1 MNRIVIAGGLLASA
15 ALLTGCGLSSLV
27 GPTNQDTAT
36 YEVTDKVAALRVEP
50 GSGDAVITEYDGTAV
65 RVVETLHWRRT
76 KPEAE
81 HVVEGGGTLR
91 LSYTCSDSSSCSVD
105 YKVQVPKGLTVDV
118 DSGSGDVAL
127 RSLTGPVKLVLGSGD
142 VTGAGLT
149 GKRLTAE
156 LGSGNLDLAYAAA
169 PDEAR
174 LQAGSGDIVLR
185 VPDDAYAVRTD
196 MGSGDETISVR
207 RDGAAPHKM
216 TITSGS
222 GDVNVL
228 PG

>member
-1 MNRIVIAGGLLASA
+1 MNRFVIAGGLLASA

-36 YEVTDKVAALRVEP
+36 YEVTDKVTALRVEP

-65 RVVETLHWRRT
+65 RVTETLHWRT
-76 KPEAE
+76 AKPEAE
-81 HVVEGGGTLR
+81 HVVEGGAVR
-91 LSYTCSDSSSCSVD
+91 LSYTCHDSVSCSVD

-118 DSGSGDVAL
+118 DSGSGDVTL
-127 RSLTGPVKLVLGSGD
+127 RSLTGPAKLVLGSGD
-142 VTGAGLT
+142 VTGTGLT

-156 LGSGNLDLAYAAA
+156 LGSGNLDLTYAAA

-185 VPDDAYAVRTD
+185 VPDGSYAVRTD
-196 MGSGDETISVR
+196 MGSGDETVSVK

-222 GDVNVL
+222 GDVKVL